1 MRTLW
6 QDIRFGLRLLWK
18 HPGFTFVAVAALAL
32 GIGANTA
39 VFSLVNALLI
49 NPLPFPDM
57 DRLVTVYERVP
68 AQGNERNEASIA
80 NYLDWRAQ
88 NQSFENIGVYRW
100 WSANLTGNDQ
110 PERLQGFL
118 VSASLLDT
126 IGLKPM
132 LGRNFNADEEQPG
145 KDNVAIL
152 SYGVWQRRFA
162 ADANIIGQTIL
173 LNGVKR
179 QVVGVL
185 PANIN
190 FPRGAEILAPLSLT
204 PEQQANR
211 GNHSFLVVGRLKNGV
226 SLAQAQRE
234 MNTIAAR
241 LETQYPNTNTGRST
255 SLFTLYDDTV
265 QHGKVLLL
273 VLLGAVGFVLLIAC
287 ANIANLMLARA
298 SSRLKEIAIRSALGA
313 SRWRVARQL
322 LIESVIVALAGG
334 VFGLLVGQWGISFFK
349 SLAPDE
355 VANFVPGWHRV
366 GMNPIVLVYTLGLS
380 VVTGLLFGLAPAWQA
395 TKPDLVETLKEGGGK
410 SAAGGRQRLR
420 SALVVAEV
428 ALSLVLL
435 ISAGLLIKS
444 FLKLSTTD
452 PGFNSESV
460 LTMQLILPRARYE
473 QPEARA
479 VFYRDLEQRI
489 RSLSGVASAGLVN
502 YLPLGGS
509 NSSDD
514 FLIEGLPT
522 PPRGQEYVGRYRVCT
537 PDYFQTLGIRIL
549 RGRGF
554 TGADSE
560 TAAPV
565 VIVNETL
572 VRKFWPNADPS
583 VVLGKR
589 FRTSGPPERNP
600 WREIVGVI
608 NDVRHEMNGPIQPE
622 YYLPHAQDPWN
633 AMALVAK
640 TKVEPMALASLVRK
654 EVQAMDKDQPVFSTR
669 SMQEVRAQ
677 SVIIYNTSSQMLSVF
692 AAIAMLLA
700 ALGIYGV
707 MSYSVSQRTHEIG
720 VRLALGASRQHVL
733 KLMIWQGMKL
743 AGLGMVI
750 GLAGALALTSL
761 MKSLLFGVSTTDPLT
776 YGVVVSVLAVVAL
789 LACYLPARRAT
800 KVDPIIALRY
810 E

>member
-410 SAAGGRQRLR
+410 SAVGGRQRLR

>member
-349 SLAPDE
+349 SLAPAE

>member
-132 LGRNFNADEEQPG
+132 LGRNFNADEEQSG

-349 SLAPDE
+349 SLAPAE

-410 SAAGGRQRLR
+410 SAVGGRQRLR

>member
-132 LGRNFNADEEQPG
+132 LGRNFNADEEQLG

-410 SAAGGRQRLR
+410 SSVGGRQRLR

-743 AGLGMVI
+743 AGLGMVM

>member
-190 FPRGAEILAPLSLT
+190 FPRGAEILAPLSLM

-349 SLAPDE
+349 SLAPAE

-410 SAAGGRQRLR
+410 SSAGGRQRLR

-692 AAIAMLLA
+692 AALAMLLA

>member
-118 VSASLLDT
+118 VSPSLLDT

-226 SLAQAQRE
+226 SLVQAQRE

-334 VFGLLVGQWGISFFK
+334 VFGLLIGQWGISFFK
-349 SLAPDE
+349 SLAPAE

-395 TKPDLVETLKEGGGK
+395 TKLDLVETLKEGGGK

-743 AGLGMVI
+743 AGLGMVM

-776 YGVVVSVLAVVAL
+776 YGVVVSVLVVVAL
-789 LACYLPARRAT
+789 TACYLPARRAT
-800 KVDPIIALRY
+800 KVDPMIALRY

>member
-226 SLAQAQRE
+226 SLVQAQRE

-334 VFGLLVGQWGISFFK
+334 VFGLLIGQWGISFFK
-349 SLAPDE
+349 SLAPAE

>member
-234 MNTIAAR
+234 MSTIAAR
-241 LETQYPNTNTGRST
+241 LETQYPDTNTGRGT

-334 VFGLLVGQWGISFFK
+334 VFGLLIGQWGISFFK
-349 SLAPDE
+349 SLAPAE

-743 AGLGMVI
+743 AGLGMVM